1 MPEIALSKTRA
12 ADNLS
17 SPPEHIYQRTHS
29 QQGLGYFPESNCR
42 EEGSHTPPSSSI
54 AAATVF
60 TSGPSESS
68 DPVSSPP
75 PTGQSQS
82 DDHPSG
88 VADEDPH
95 DSQATESA
103 PEDDTSGPEEVGE
116 DNRKP
121 CCICPRCPRHSKSW
135 VCQECGDSLAPDEL
149 DAPCCCPGPDAES
162 CGSDCE
168 ETEVQEHVRSES
180 PGWESVL

>member
-17 SPPEHIYQRTHS
+17 SLPEHIYQRTHS

-68 DPVSSPP
+68 DLVSSPP

-116 DNRKP
+116 
-121 CCICPRCPRHSKSW
+121 
-135 VCQECGDSLAPDEL
+135 E
-149 DAPCCCPGPDAES
+149 
-162 CGSDCE
+162 
-168 ETEVQEHVRSES
+168 
-180 PGWESVL
+180 